1 MARINYQPDKALE
14 QADESLSL
22 LRLAQL
28 NGIPHASA
36 CGGHARCSTCRV
48 MVLEGLENLS
58 PRTEP
63 EVRLATAKGFEPNVR
78 LACQTCA
85 HGPATVR
92 RLVLDDCDVELVL
105 KCSGHTAGKEATLAI
120 LFSDIRS
127 FTPFAEHNLAY
138 DVVHV
143 LNRYFFDTG
152 SAVLQHGG
160 YIDKYIGD
168 GLMALFGL
176 DSDDPANAS
185 RQAVRAALEMLGGL
199 PAFNSYLTQYFG
211 ATLEIGIGI
220 HTGSVILGEI
230 GHPKR
235 MQLTAIGDAVNVASR
250 VESATKEVGARLLV
264 TAEVAAHLG
273 DEFRPGRRQ
282 RVHLKGTTG
291 ERELIEILATTQHAA
306 NNASGVSPG

>member
-1 MARINYQPDKALE
+1 MPRITFQPDKAVE
-14 QADESLSL
+14 QADDSLSL
-22 LRLAQL
+22 LRLAQI

-48 MVLEGLENLS
+48 MVLQGLENLS

-63 EVRLATAKGFEPNVR
+63 ETRLATAKGFEPNVR

-85 HGPATVR
+85 HGPVTVR
-92 RLVLDDCDVELVL
+92 RLVLDERDVELAV
-105 KCSGHTAGKEATLAI
+105 KCSGRSAGKEATLAI

-143 LNRYFFDTG
+143 LNRYFCDTG
-152 SAVLQHGG
+152 SAVLRHGG

-168 GLMALFGL
+168 GLMAIFGL
-176 DSDDPANAS
+176 DSDDPVTAN
-185 RQAVRAALEMLGGL
+185 RQAVRAALDMLDGL
-199 PAFNSYLTQYFG
+199 PALNRYMTQYFG
-211 ATLEIGIGI
+211 TTLEIGIGI

-230 GHPKR
+230 GHPQR

-250 VESATKEVGARLLV
+250 VESATKEVGVRLLV
-264 TAEVAAHLG
+264 TTEVATQLG
-273 DEFRPGRRQ
+273 DEFRTGRRQ
-282 RVHLKGTTG
+282 SVHLKGTTG
-291 ERELIEILATTQHAA
+291 ERELIEILAATPHTGS
-306 NNASGVSPG
+306 NAPGLSLG

>member
-1 MARINYQPDKALE
+1 MPRIIIQPDKAVE
-14 QADESLSL
+14 QGDDSLSL
-22 LRLAQL
+22 LRLAQM

-48 MVLEGLENLS
+48 IVLEGLENLS

-63 EVRLATAKGFEPNVR
+63 ETRLATAKGFEPNVR

-92 RLVLDDCDVELVL
+92 RLVLDERDVELATT
-105 KCSGHTAGKEATLAI
+105 CSGRSAGKEATLAI

-143 LNRYFFDTG
+143 LNRYFCDTG
-152 SAVLQHGG
+152 SAVLRHGG

-176 DSDDPANAS
+176 DSDDPAAAS
-185 RQAVRAALEMLGGL
+185 RQAVQAALDMLGGL
-199 PAFNSYLTQYFG
+199 PALNRYLTQYVG
-211 ATLEIGIGI
+211 TTLDIGIGI

-230 GHPKR
+230 GHPQR

-250 VESATKEVGARLLV
+250 VESATKEVGARLLI

-273 DEFRPGRRQ
+273 DEFGIGRRA
-282 RVHLKGTTG
+282 RIHLKGTTG
-291 ERELIEILATTQHAA
+291 ERELIEVLVSNRDAENGAA
-306 NNASGVSPG
+306 GESRG